1 MSLNHFVHN
10 PIMPAL
16 LVIIFKAP
24 FLLSCPVLYLLS
36 MKTSF
41 MDTRAIFKASG
52 FLILTVISIPS
63 NLFICCAFL
72 HTRLTEAKLTPADVI
87 LCHLAIANLTS
98 AFTRSFPQMLTAF
111 GCQNL
116 YDDIGCKTV
125 LYFYRVSRTLSIKL
139 TCLLST
145 YQAVLVAPATSILD
159 CLKLKIPKYL
169 QLIIVSFYGFCFATS
184 VHAILFCYSKLI
196 NNTVPP
202 YTFNYEYCYLTYP
215 DYTVVISVGLSLFFR
230 DFAFIV
236 MMAVMSCY
244 ILVLLYR
251 HGKKVKNLRS
261 SDNGTSGSRAETKAS
276 RAVVT
281 LVILYTAFFGVD
293 NAIWLYSLSIV
304 RVAPLISD
312 IRGFFA
318 ILYTSVC
325 PVVVIAT
332 NPKVK
337 AKLKLPKFK
346 SLPHSMDTSSSTM

>member
-1 MSLNHFVHN
+1 
-10 PIMPAL
+10 
-16 LVIIFKAP
+16 
-24 FLLSCPVLYLLS
+24 
-36 MKTSF
+36 

-52 FLILTVISIPS
+52 FLILTVIGIPS

-87 LCHLAIANLTS
+87 LCHLAVANLTS
-98 AFTRSFPQMLTAF
+98 TITRSFSQMLTAF
-111 GCQNL
+111 GYRNI
-116 YDDIGCKTV
+116 YDDFSCKLV
-125 LYFYRVSRTLSIKL
+125 VFFFRVSRSLSIKL

-159 CLKLKIPKYL
+159 SLKHRIPKYL
-169 QLIIVSFYGFCFATS
+169 QHIIVSFYAFCFATS
-184 VHAILFCYSKLI
+184 VHLLLYSSSNLI
-196 NNTVPP
+196 NNTIPP
-202 YTFNYEYCYLTYP
+202 YTFNYEYCYVTYP
-215 DYTVVISVGLSLFFR
+215 DYTFFISIGLSLFFR

-251 HGKKVKNLRS
+251 HSKKVKNLRS
-261 SDNGTSGSRAETKAS
+261 SDHGNSRSRAETKAS
-276 RAVVT
+276 FAVVT
-281 LVILYTAFFGVD
+281 LVILYTVFFGVD
-293 NAIWLYSLSIV
+293 NAIWLYSLTIV

-312 IRGFFA
+312 IRGFFS

-337 AKLKLPKFK
+337 AKLKLPRLRG
-346 SLPHSMDTSSSTM
+346 LPHSVDTSLPTM